1 MTNTTEST
9 HTMPRIYLAGPDLF
23 FPDAEAR
30 YDALK
35 DLCARYGLEGVAPT
49 DGQTFPIEPTA
60 ACARR
65 IREHDLSQLRSA
77 DAVLANITPF
87 NGLEP
92 DSGTAYEIGFAAAL
106 GMPVVAYCLDG
117 LDTRTRTLRAGRL
130 LNVHGRDDEGLL
142 VENFGLHANLM
153 LCAEHPTFSSAD
165 EAVRALAEILFGAA
179 QAAA

>member
-65 IREHDLSQLRSA
+65 IREHDLSQLLS
-77 DAVLANITPF
+77 LIH
-87 NGLEP
+87 
-92 DSGTAYEIGFAAAL
+92 I
-106 GMPVVAYCLDG
+106 
-117 LDTRTRTLRAGRL
+117 
-130 LNVHGRDDEGLL
+130 
-142 VENFGLHANLM
+142 
-153 LCAEHPTFSSAD
+153 
-165 EAVRALAEILFGAA
+165 
-179 QAAA
+179 